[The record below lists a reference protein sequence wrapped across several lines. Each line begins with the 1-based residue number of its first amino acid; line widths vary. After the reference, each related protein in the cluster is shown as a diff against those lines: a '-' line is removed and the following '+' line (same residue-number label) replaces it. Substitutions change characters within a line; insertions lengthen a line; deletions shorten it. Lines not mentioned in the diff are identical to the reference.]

1 MSFDRVIQDSDD
13 EDDPLLEERP
23 PRAHTPPVVH
33 QSDHRASYR
42 DTSNDPLNEDSSR
55 QIAVNFDEFL
65 ASQEG
70 GYAGTTSSQQQ
81 REERWF
87 PANAGGGSIGE
98 MRCMS
103 PWLIYLAAATDLFSP
118 VLGTMMTEIGLA
130 QKRSFDDEEAQ
141 HGSARLGPLEEYGS
155 NENNN
160 EYIAS
165 QQPEIHIQTTTPP
178 GSYVSLP
185 APDGPSHDYMD
196 NSDNHH
202 HYEPTSV
209 NHNISLPS
217 YDHTQSATSYNIFES
232 SLRPSE
238 STYSEN
244 NTTLKSHQ
252 TIPTEAIQRS
262 PRRWNS
268 TQGTISSPHD
278 TEPNSSILAAKSSR
292 SISDNNPSLNC
303 LQQPPT
309 SVDELS
315 LPIHAEPPAVAKKRG
330 RPKKQSLPD
339 VDGDDELAQS
349 VGYEAVEQ
357 PPGPEKRKPG
367 RPSKNAKNTETNG
380 VAANPENQPDDAQPL
395 PNGLESNGPP
405 NEPTT
410 TVSDSF
416 HAPNQESEPADP
428 PKTKKE
434 KAAKEP
440 AKKKLKRGKTTSV
453 TLQKTYESD
462 VEDDVIWVES
472 RPSNTEAPQDT
483 NSAPF
488 SINIETPAPQEPIE
502 HKQTD
507 TLPDQADQAPKK
519 RGRKRK
525 KTSEQAPSAN
535 SAAQTPD
542 TNPNDTDL
550 PNQPEKPPAETRQL
564 PKESSPNPNLPLD
577 PQSPT
582 KTNASPPPLNSPI
595 TPQKP
600 DPATPNNASTSNK
613 NSTKGPDKHSP
624 ISSTSK
630 VPYRVGLSRRA
641 RIAPLLKIV
650 KR

>member
-55 QIAVNFDEFL
+55 QIAVNFDQFL

-70 GYAGTTSSQQQ
+70 EQVGTASSQQQ
-81 REERWF
+81 REERWI
-87 PANAGGGSIGE
+87 PTNAGGGSI
-98 MRCMS
+98 
-103 PWLIYLAAATDLFSP
+103 
-118 VLGTMMTEIGLA
+118 GTMMTEIGLA
-130 QKRSFDDEEAQ
+130 QQRLFDDEEAQ
-141 HGSARLGPLEEYGS
+141 HGSARLGPSEAYGL
-155 NENNN
+155 NENNDQ
-160 EYIAS
+160 YIAP
-165 QQPEIHIQTTTPP
+165 QQPEIHIQMTTPP

-185 APDGPSHDYMD
+185 AEDGPSHDYLD
-196 NSDNHH
+196 NSDNYQ
-202 HYEPTSV
+202 HYAPTV

-292 SISDNNPSLNC
+292 SISDNNLSPNGP
-303 LQQPPT
+303 QQPPT

-315 LPIHAEPPAVAKKRG
+315 LPVQAEPPAVAKKRG

-349 VGYEAVEQ
+349 VGPEAIEQ
-357 PPGPEKRKPG
+357 PPVPEKRKPG
-367 RPSKNAKNTETNG
+367 RPSKNAKNTEANG
-380 VAANPENQPDDAQPL
+380 VTANPENQPDDAQSI
-395 PNGLESNGPP
+395 PNGFESKGSA
-405 NEPTT
+405 NETT
-410 TVSDSF
+410 TVVSDTF
-416 HAPNQESEPADP
+416 HAPNQESEPADA

-440 AKKKLKRGKTTSV
+440 AKKKLKRGKTTSA

-472 RPSNTEAPQDT
+472 RPSNTTAPQDA

-488 SINIETPAPQEPIE
+488 SINIETPTPQQPAEQIQP
-502 HKQTD
+502 D
-507 TLPDQADQAPKK
+507 TLPDQTDQAPKK

-525 KTSEQAPSAN
+525 KTSEQAPA
-535 SAAQTPD
+535 ADTTAQTPD
-542 TNPNDTDL
+542 SNPNDTN
-550 PNQPEKPPAETRQL
+550 PPYQPEELPTETQQ
-564 PKESSPNPNLPLD
+564 PSKESSPNPNPPLGH
-577 PQSPT
+577 QSPT
-582 KTNASPPPLNSPI
+582 KTNASSPPLNPPT